1 MIVDEVRK
9 HWVAFVLPGLE
20 GIAALVLLVASPWL
34 PMDLASVPLIVAFP
48 AGGMRCGGSCA
59 STATGS

>member
-1 MIVDEVRK
+1 M
-9 HWVAFVLPGLE
+9 LPALE

-34 PMDLASVPLIVAFP
+34 PMDLASVPVIVAFLL
-48 AGGMRCGGSCA
+48 AATRCGGSCA